1 VDSLDE
7 SWHPELLHGVLEGGA
22 TSWHDLLDG
31 VPKLHPAARGEEQL
45 DVIAKIWFSWTTM
58 SSLIC
63 SACCATAMCRMKYS
77 RLTAGAGDALSA
89 SSLTP
94 ASFVQ

>member
-1 VDSLDE
+1 L
-7 SWHPELLHGVLEGGA
+7 
-22 TSWHDLLDG
+22 
-31 VPKLHPAARGEEQL
+31 
-45 DVIAKIWFSWTTM
+45 WTTM